1 MEPAQTIIA
10 KLGGPG
16 IVSAV
21 VGVHRTRVSNWRR
34 PREKGGT
41 NGLIPQDYHLRLIDF
56 AATKG
61 VILTGDDFLPVRLEI
76 PATSEPERAA

>member
-16 IVSAV
+16 TVSEV
-21 VGVHRTRVSNWRR
+21 VGIHRTRVSNWQR
-34 PREKGGT
+34 PRAKGGT

-56 AATKG
+56 AAEKG
-61 VILTGDDFLPVRLEI
+61 VVLTGNDFLPLRSQ
-76 PATSEPERAA
+76 PSSEQVDAV